1 MQVWN
6 GEGNLTQFLVRAIG
20 SSIVKGK
27 YLPGDTLPTEAEL
40 SATYEASRSVTREAL
55 KMLAAKGLVR
65 SWPRRGTVVQKENN
79 WNLLDN
85 QVLDWMLG
93 RKFAPALLVDFMNM
107 RLAIEPVA
115 SMMAAANKDKIAPIG
130 EAIEKM
136 KLAMDG
142 VGDALSADK
151 EFHTSILRASGNR
164 FFEQMVPLVD
174 TALQLSIKLTN
185 RMKGVQLA
193 SVEDHEKIYLAIK
206 SGNGKKARKLSE
218 AMILEALDL
227 IKTGVKESS
236 QPPS

>member
-6 GEGNLTQFLVRAIG
+6 GEENLTQFLVREIG
-20 SSIVKGK
+20 SSIVEGK
-27 YLPGDTLPTEAEL
+27 YPPGTTLPTEAEL
-40 SATYEASRSVTREAL
+40 SAAYEASRSVTREAL
-55 KMLAAKGLVR
+55 KMLAAKGLVK
-65 SWPRRGTVVQKENN
+65 SWPRRGTVVQAESN

-107 RLAIEPVA
+107 RLAIEPIA
-115 SMMAAANKDKIAPIG
+115 SMMAAANKDKIDPIG
-130 EAIEKM
+130 EAVENL
-136 KLAMDG
+136 KLARDG
-142 VGDALSADK
+142 NGDALRADK
-151 EFHTSILRASGNR
+151 EFHKSILRASGNR

-193 SVEDHEKIYLAIK
+193 SVEDHEKIYQAIK

-218 AMILEALDL
+218 TMILEALEL
-227 IKTGVKESS
+227 IKIGVSENN
-236 QPPS
+236 